1 MSRILKDGIII
12 IISQKLK
19 CYYTPLTDIS
29 TINAELHLTYLN
41 AFAQSLPLY
50 C

>member
-1 MSRILKDGIII
+1 ML
-12 IISQKLK
+12 L
-19 CYYTPLTDIS
+19 YPLLTDIS

-41 AFAQSLPLY
+41 AFPLSLPLY